1 MKNFI
6 SNFYLKQNAGRLASI
21 ALLTV
26 ADALLIA
33 NFNDICTLL
42 CVTFR
47 L

>member
-1 MKNFI
+1 MK
-6 SNFYLKQNAGRLASI
+6 NFYLKQNAGRLASI
-21 ALLTV
+21 ALLTI

-33 NFNDICTLL
+33 NFNDLCTWL